1 MKKAAPVRRGTGRQ
15 MAQSEI
21 IAGLRRALDNSYRR
35 VREAARREWERH
47 FGGKFDPTDA
57 CVTVR
62 IFRTAGQERP
72 SLPGAAILRVRQTTM
87 GKANRRLTRPRF
99 AV

>member
-1 MKKAAPVRRGTGRQ
+1 MKKPAPVHQESERQ
-15 MAQSEI
+15 TAQSEI
-21 IAGLRRALDNSYRR
+21 IARLRHALDNSYRR

-47 FGGKFDPTDA
+47 FTDKFDPSDA

-62 IFRTAGQERP
+62 IRRAAEEKRP

-87 GKANRRLTRPRF
+87 QKANRRLTRPRF

>member
-1 MKKAAPVRRGTGRQ
+1 MRHGTERQ
-15 MAQSEI
+15 MGQSEI

-47 FGGKFDPTDA
+47 FAGKFDPSDA

-62 IFRTAGQERP
+62 VLRVAEEKRP

-87 GKANRRLTRPRF
+87 WKANRRLTRPRF